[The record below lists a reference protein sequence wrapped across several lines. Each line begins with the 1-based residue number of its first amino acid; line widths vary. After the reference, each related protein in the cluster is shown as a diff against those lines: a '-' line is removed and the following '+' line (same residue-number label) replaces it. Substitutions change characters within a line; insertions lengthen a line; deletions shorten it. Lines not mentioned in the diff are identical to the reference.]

1 MRLLEKN
8 AGAILAVT
16 LWKNFIYNTCLW
28 GMVVF
33 LPGGMLQVKPGSGWG
48 GLFPLCSSASTVAAM
63 GNRNIPVSPRSFPPA
78 KMHREG
84 GYGRQAHLM
93 ADDFGL
99 QGLANHSYEQIQ
111 AHKTHGQA
119 SGASRPGYECP
130 GKKHGARAK
139 DRQNIHQRGDA
150 GKRESGR
157 NAQHQ
162 ETDIKFR
169 KCQGASG
176 AHKPAE
182 AGRRLH
188 GYGEVPVGAFAVCPL
203 ESGYSR
209 KSSVSL

>member
-1 MRLLEKN
+1 
-8 AGAILAVT
+8 
-16 LWKNFIYNTCLW
+16 
-28 GMVVF
+28 
-33 LPGGMLQVKPGSGWG
+33 
-48 GLFPLCSSASTVAAM
+48 
-63 GNRNIPVSPRSFPPA
+63 
-78 KMHREG
+78 
-84 GYGRQAHLM
+84 M

-130 GKKHGARAK
+130 GKKHGACAK

-169 KCQGASG
+169 KCQEHQERISPQ
-176 AHKPAE
+176 KPAGDFTDME
-182 AGRRLH
+182 KYL
-188 GYGEVPVGAFAVCPL
+188 
-203 ESGYSR
+203 
-209 KSSVSL
+209 